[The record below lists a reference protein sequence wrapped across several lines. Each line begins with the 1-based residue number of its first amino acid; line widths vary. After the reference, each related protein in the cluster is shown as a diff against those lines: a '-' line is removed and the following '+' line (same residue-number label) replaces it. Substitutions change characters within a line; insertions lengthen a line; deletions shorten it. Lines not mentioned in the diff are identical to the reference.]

1 MGFKISQTPT
11 FKVKVTVPVPN
22 GRGGFDKNDFM
33 AVFKRTSTAELAAM
47 REQALTDAELVLD
60 RLVDWEMTD
69 SDTGQPVPFDRETLE
84 AVLQI
89 QPTPKYTALAFWEN
103 VLGGKG

>member
-1 MGFKISQTPT
+1 MAFKLTPNPT

-22 GRGGFDKNDFM
+22 VRGGHDKNDFH
-33 AVFKRTSTAELAAM
+33 AVFKRTSTAELAEL
-47 REQALTDAELVLD
+47 RERGLTDAELVLD
-60 RLVDWEMTD
+60 RMVDWELVD
-69 SDTGQPVPFDRETLE
+69 ADTGAAVPFERDTLE
-84 AVLQI
+84 ALLQI